1 METSELM
8 AEVPAEGLSGP
19 PASMTETRSDE
30 DGRIFHGPYDLQR
43 TLAKYTL
50 SYEGVEDTDHNIR
63 CVRGK
68 IQHCHHVR
76 YTEYVDIEQCQ

>member
-1 METSELM
+1 MAQDEET
-8 AEVPAEGLSGP
+8 AEGLSLQ
-19 PASMTETRSDE
+19 PANMTATGGDE

-63 CVRGK
+63 SGG
-68 IQHCHHVR
+68 H
-76 YTEYVDIEQCQ
+76 D

>member
-1 METSELM
+1 MPARESAMETSELM
-8 AEVPAEGLSGP
+8 AEEIAKGLSKP

-30 DGRIFHGPYDLQR
+30 DCRIFHGPYDLHR

-63 CVRGK
+63 CVRG
-68 IQHCHHVR
+68 QNRDCHLYGTHM
-76 YTEYVDIEQCQ
+76 